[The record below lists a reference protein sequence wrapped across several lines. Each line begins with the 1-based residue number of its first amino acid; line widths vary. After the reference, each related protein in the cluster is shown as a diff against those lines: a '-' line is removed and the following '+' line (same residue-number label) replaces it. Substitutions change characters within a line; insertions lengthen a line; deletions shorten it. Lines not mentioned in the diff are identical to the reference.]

1 MKRDIDWAK
10 RAVSAADAVGAIQS
24 GTNVFVHGAAAT
36 PTPLLKALVAR
47 NDLEDVRLYHLHT
60 AGEAPFAEPDCEGR
74 FFSISLFTGPAL
86 RKPIEEGRADFMPIF
101 LADIPELFLS
111 GRIRLDAAI
120 LQLSPPDVHGCCT
133 LGTSVDTA
141 LAAADSARIIIAEI
155 NEQMPRTHGHTV
167 VPFER
172 IGAFIHTD
180 RPLIEQ
186 HAEPETEV
194 DARIGEIIA
203 GLIEDGSTLQMG
215 IGAIPDAA
223 LHRLREKRDLG
234 IHTEMFSD
242 RVVEL
247 FEAGAITNRFKTVHR
262 NRIVTSFVSG
272 TRKLF
277 DFVHDNPLVEFHPCS
292 STNDTSQIRRN
303 DKVVAI
309 NSCLQ
314 VDLTGQVCACS
325 IGHRIYSG
333 IGGQIDFIHGAALS
347 RGGKPI
353 IALRSTAAGGKIS
366 RIVGELNPGAGVVTT
381 RGHVHWVITEYGA
394 VNLHG
399 MTLRERG
406 AALISIAHPDFR
418 PELDKSFRGIRHF
431 ILPGSR

>member
-1 MKRDIDWAK
+1 MARDWTRK
-10 RAVSAADAVGAIQS
+10 AVSAEEAVGWIQS
-24 GTNVFVHGAAAT
+24 GMNVFVHGAAAT
-36 PTPLLKALVAR
+36 PTPLLNAMVRRKG
-47 NDLEDVRLYHLHT
+47 LEGVRLYHMHT
-60 AGEAPFAEPDCEGR
+60 SGETPFVEPGCEGR
-74 FFSISLFTGPAL
+74 FFSVSLFTGPAL

-101 LADIPELFLS
+101 LSDIPGLFQT
-111 GRIRLDAAI
+111 GRIRLDAAL
-120 LQLSPPDVHGCCT
+120 LQVSPPDMHGCCT

-141 LAAADSARIIIAEI
+141 KAAADSARIIIAEV
-155 NEQMPRTHGHTV
+155 NEQMPRSHGNTV

-172 IGAFIHTD
+172 ITAFIHTD

-186 HAEPETEV
+186 DPEPETEV
-194 DARIGEIIA
+194 EARIGEIVA
-203 GLIEDGSTLQMG
+203 GLVEDGSTLQMG

-223 LHRLREKRDLG
+223 LLRLRDKRDLG

-247 FEAGAITNRFKTVHR
+247 FEAGAITNRLKNVHPH
-262 NRIVTSFVSG
+262 RIVTSFVSG
-272 TRKLF
+272 TKKLF
-277 DFVHDNPLVEFHPCS
+277 RFVHDNPLVEFHPCDR
-292 STNDTSQIRRN
+292 TNNTSLILRN

-314 VDLTGQVCACS
+314 VDLTGQICADS

-333 IGGQIDFIHGAALS
+333 IGGQMDFIRGAALS

-353 IALRSTAAGGKIS
+353 LALRSTASGGKIS
-366 RIVGELNPGAGVVTT
+366 RIVPELNPGAGVVTT

-406 AALISIAHPDFR
+406 SALISIAHPDNR
-418 PELDKSFRGIRHF
+418 AELARAFAAIRHF
-431 ILPGSR
+431 TVPGLG

>member
-1 MKRDIDWAK
+1 MERDWARK
-10 RAVSAADAVGAIQS
+10 SVSAEEAVGVMQS

-36 PTPLLKALVAR
+36 PTPLLKAMAR
-47 NDLEDVRLYHLHT
+47 RKDLEGVRLFHLHT
-60 AGEAPFAEPDCEGR
+60 AGETPFVEPDCEGHL
-74 FFSISLFTGPAL
+74 FSISLFTGPAL

-101 LADIPELFLS
+101 LSDIPALFQS

-120 LQLSPPDVHGCCT
+120 LQVSPPDMHGNCT
-133 LGTSVDTA
+133 LGTSVDA
-141 LAAADSARIIIAEI
+141 AKAAADSARVIVAEI
-155 NEQMPRTHGHTV
+155 NEQMPRTHGNTV
-167 VPFER
+167 VPFKR
-172 IGAFIHTD
+172 ITAFIHTD
-180 RPLIEQ
+180 RPLVE
-186 HAEPETEV
+186 HFPAPETEV

-203 GLIEDGSTLQMG
+203 GLVEDGSTLQMG

-223 LHRLREKRDLG
+223 LLRLREKRDLG

-247 FEAGAITNRFKTVHR
+247 FEAGAVTNRLKSVHPD
-262 NRIVTSFVSG
+262 RIVTSFVSG

-277 DFVHDNPLVEFHPCS
+277 RFVHDNPLVEFHPCDR
-292 STNDTSQIRRN
+292 TNHTSLIRRN

-314 VDLTGQVCACS
+314 VDLTGQACADS

-333 IGGQIDFIHGAALS
+333 IGGQMDFMRGAALS

-353 IALRSTAAGGKIS
+353 LAFRSTASGGRIS
-366 RIVGELNPGAGVVTT
+366 RIVPELSPGAGVVTT
-381 RGHVHWVITEYGA
+381 RGHVHWMITEHGA

-399 MTLRERG
+399 M
-406 AALISIAHPDFR
+406 A
-418 PELDKSFRGIRHF
+418 
-431 ILPGSR
+431 

>member
-1 MKRDIDWAK
+1 MGRDWA
-10 RAVSAADAVGAIQS
+10 REAVSAAEAVSVLQS
-24 GTNVFVHGAAAT
+24 GMNVFVHGAAAT
-36 PTPLLKALVAR
+36 PTPLLKAMVRRKEL
-47 NDLEDVRLYHLHT
+47 DGVRLFHLHT
-60 AGEAPFAEPDCEGR
+60 AGETPFVEPDCVGR
-74 FFSISLFTGPAL
+74 FFSISLFTGAAL

-101 LADIPELFLS
+101 LSDIPALFRS
-111 GRIRLDAAI
+111 GRIRLDAAF
-120 LQLSPPDVHGCCT
+120 LQVSPPDMHGCCT

-141 LAAADSARIIIAEI
+141 KAAADSARVIVAEI
-155 NEQMPRTHGHTV
+155 NEQMPRTHGNTV

-172 IGAFIHTD
+172 ITAFIHTD
-180 RPLIEQ
+180 RPLVEHIP
-186 HAEPETEV
+186 EPETEV

-203 GLIEDGSTLQMG
+203 DLVEDGSTLQMG

-223 LHRLREKRDLG
+223 LFRLREKRDLG

-247 FEAGAITNRFKTVHR
+247 VEAGAVTNRFKSVHP

-277 DFVHDNPLVEFHPCS
+277 RFVHDNPLVEFHPCDR
-292 STNDTSQIRRN
+292 TNDTSLIRRN

-314 VDLTGQVCACS
+314 VDLTGQVCADS

-333 IGGQIDFIHGAALS
+333 IGGQMDFIHGAALS

-353 IALRSTAAGGKIS
+353 LAFRSTASGGKIS
-366 RIVGELNPGAGVVTT
+366 RIVSELNHGAGVVTT
-381 RGHVHWVITEYGA
+381 RGHVHWMITEYGA

-406 AALISIAHPDFR
+406 EALISVAHPDFR
-418 PELDKSFRGIRHF
+418 PELTRALGAIRHF
-431 ILPGSR
+431 IVPGLR